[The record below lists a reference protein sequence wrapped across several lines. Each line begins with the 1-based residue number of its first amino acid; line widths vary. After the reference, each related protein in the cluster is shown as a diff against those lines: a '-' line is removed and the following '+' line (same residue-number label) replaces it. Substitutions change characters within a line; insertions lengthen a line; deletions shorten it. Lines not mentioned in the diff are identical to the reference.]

1 MNQRGRDRALGEQL
15 KLRGQRVGIVCADA
29 LQKRA
34 HPLPTLLLELQC
46 DPYRRVLRVAQLADR
61 IDVGTTTVVG
71 FREDALEMVEVAEE
85 LLARRRVRRRN
96 VPEACD
102 QVGRDEVVLGRV
114 VVIERAL
121 ADARFRR
128 HGVHPDGANPVVI
141 EELVRRG
148 EDAFGRGGA
157 CGVGRGHI

>member
-1 MNQRGRDRALGEQL
+1 
-15 KLRGQRVGIVCADA
+15 
-29 LQKRA
+29 
-34 HPLPTLLLELQC
+34 
-46 DPYRRVLRVAQLADR
+46 
-61 IDVGTTTVVG
+61 
-71 FREDALEMVEVAEE
+71 MVEIAEE
-85 LLARRRVRRRN
+85 LLARRRVRRRD

-102 QVGRDEVVLGRV
+102 KVGRDEVVFGRV